1 MTYTYNESGVAY
13 NQTGVTYD
21 GDTAL
26 GLSNLP
32 VVGVFVAFD
41 DGPYVADPDW
51 VEVTDYVRDVS
62 IRRGRQDDLQ
72 QFPSGSCSITFD
84 NRDRLFDPF
93 NTAGAYYGKLK
104 PRRQVRVV
112 GQWNGVNYPLFRGFV
127 AGWPVEFTEGGKDST
142 VTVDCFDL
150 LGLLSTE
157 VLPVDWVYDYTLSL
171 GPECYWRFDESQ
183 PVTTIVDEIQNITFK
198 PLSASDQAFETV
210 ALATGLK
217 SSALFVNIWYA
228 VPPVTEFTDTFSR
241 CMAGWIKFSPTSFPQ
256 DSQIIYRVGGGT
268 IISLELQNDNTTIW
282 LYVYKTSGGTQYFRQ
297 YVVVP
302 PTTATGN
309 PFHFA
314 VNVQDNG
321 AAYPTVT
328 LYINAVEIALTINAQ
343 STDASPTRSRQAT
356 IYYVAL
362 QELLMFKRLLTPE
375 EISNLYNYSEA
386 RINESTS
393 ARFFRVL
400 GETSIPS
407 VLDTFE
413 GTSAATVSRI
423 GDTRSGLLEIQKA
436 VTSEGGELFV
446 TREGVVTFVAR
457 DYWASRSRSNTS
469 QMSFTDTGAGVYYD
483 AGSLRMNLDA
493 DLIRNDVNVTFGSG
507 GAVSSTDIDSVAEYG
522 AANVSLDTYLVSP
535 DQAKSLADEVVSIYK
550 NPKLRVEPFLVKGQR
565 NPSYDWPRLLNLE
578 LLDRFT
584 FVRTPSVGSAIQR
597 DMLLQ
602 SIEHR
607 ITPGTWETTINGSAR
622 YTGWFILGVSLLGS
636 TEDVLL

>member
-1 MTYTYNESGVAY
+1 MTYTYNESGVTY

-93 NTAGAYYGKLK
+93 NTAGTYYGKLK

-127 AGWPVEFTEGGKDST
+127 AGWPVEFSEGGKDST
-142 VTVDCFDL
+142 VTVDCFDA
-150 LGLLSTE
+150 LGLMANET
-157 VLPVDWVYDYTLSL
+157 VPFDWVEDYTLSL
-171 GPECYWRFDESQ
+171 SPTHYWRFNESQ
-183 PVTTIVDEIQNITFK
+183 PITSSKDAIGGWNLTTFSTNVVA
-198 PLSASDQAFETV
+198 PYETN
-210 ALATGLK
+210 ALANGFLSNAIYFRQWQYLVLDVPDWTGT
-217 SSALFVNIWYA
+217 
-228 VPPVTEFTDTFSR
+228 VTL
-241 CMAGWIKFSPTSFPQ
+241 AGWIRLSTDTGFQSVILFHDSAMSFTIGIN
-256 DSQIIYRVGGGT
+256 STKIGIAVGGTTGVAT
-268 IISLELQNDNTTIW
+268 PTVYESNYSFDPPQGSLNDPVHVAIVSTYNAST
-282 LYVYKTSGGTQYFRQ
+282 
-297 YVVVP
+297 
-302 PTTATGN
+302 
-309 PFHFA
+309 
-314 VNVQDNG
+314 
-321 AAYPTVT
+321 YPTVSVYFNGQLQT
-328 LYINAVEIALTINAQ
+328 LPTPSN
-343 STDASPTRSRQAT
+343 ST
-356 IYYVAL
+356 Y
-362 QELLMFKRLLTPE
+362 
-375 EISNLYNYSEA
+375 
-386 RINESTS
+386 TS
-393 ARFFRVL
+393 ARRDTLYLKSVTVQEFSSYRRALTQAEITNLYDL
-400 GETSIPS
+400 GSGRIKET
-407 VLDTFE
+407 VLDRLNRVVGKTLFP
-413 GTSAATVSRI
+413 SALESFSVSPIASVSEISSRNGVI
-423 GDTRSGLLEIQKA
+423 PEVNRVVDSENGQLFISASGVL
-436 VTSEGGELFV
+436 
-446 TREGVVTFVAR
+446 TFVDR
-457 DYWASRSRSNTS
+457 YGWSENTRSNTS
-469 QMSFTDTGAGVYYD
+469 QATFTDTGTGVYYD
-483 AGSLRMNLDA
+483 AGSVRINLDA
-493 DLIRNDVNVTFGSG
+493 DQVRNDSTVQFSSG
-507 GAVSSTDIDSVAEYG
+507 GVVTSTDSTSVAEYG
-522 AANVSLDTYLVSP
+522 AASEQISTFLP
-535 DQAKSLADEVVSIYK
+535 DPASAQTLADYRVSIFK
-550 NPKLRVEPFLVKGQR
+550 TPKLRVEPFLVKGQR

>member
-1 MTYTYNESGVAY
+1 MTYTYNESGVTY

-72 QFPSGSCSITFD
+72 QFPSGSCSIVFD

-150 LGLLSTE
+150 VGLLATE
-157 VLPVDWVYDYTLSL
+157 KLPVDWVNDYALSL
-171 GPECYWRFDESQ
+171 SPAHYWRCNEAQPVSQVADSTGSWVITPTTINADRECYETPSF
-183 PVTTIVDEIQNITFK
+183 
-198 PLSASDQAFETV
+198 ASGIK
-210 ALATGLK
+210 ATGLFFQSWSYRNLVGVPDASESVSFVGYVK
-217 SSALFVNIWYA
+217 LSAADNIFYSSLVNYQRGRTG
-228 VPPVTEFTDTFSR
+228 VTIRTNGVRWELRVYTN
-241 CMAGWIKFSPTSFPQ
+241 GTS
-256 DSQIIYRVGGGT
+256 SGYYR
-268 IISLELQNDNTTIW
+268 
-282 LYVYKTSGGTQYFRQ
+282 QYFII
-297 YVVVP
+297 
-302 PTTATGN
+302 PTTGSVDSS
-309 PFHFA
+309 FHLA
-314 VNVQDNG
+314 VTVLRQ
-321 AAYPTVT
+321 ASAYPTVNIYVNGLPQTIIPVDTSTT
-328 LYINAVEIALTINAQ
+328 LGPVQENFSVTNAAIQEFMIFDRVLTQTEVENI
-343 STDASPTRSRQAT
+343 
-356 IYYVAL
+356 
-362 QELLMFKRLLTPE
+362 
-375 EISNLYNYSEA
+375 YNYSEG
-386 RINESTS
+386 RILE
-393 ARFFRVL
+393 
-400 GETSIPS
+400 
-407 VLDTFE
+407 D
-413 GTSAATVSRI
+413 TVSRANRVLAQTAISPTLETSEGSAAGVVSQI
-423 GDTRSGLLEIQKA
+423 GLTQSILGEIQKA
-436 VTSEGGELFV
+436 SESEGGAVFCDAAGVVRFV
-446 TREGVVTFVAR
+446 TR

-469 QMSFTDTGAGVYYD
+469 QVSFSDVGTAIFYD
-483 AGSLRMNLDA
+483 AGAIRVNLDA
-493 DLIRNDVNVTFGSG
+493 DLVRNDVNVVFTSNGQISSQDSTSIADYGS
-507 GAVSSTDIDSVAEYG
+507 
-522 AANVSLDTYLVSP
+522 ANMTVDTYLSSPVEAQELGDRTVS
-535 DQAKSLADEVVSIYK
+535 VFK

-584 FVRTPSVGSAIQR
+584 FVRTPSVGSAIQK

-602 SIEHR
+602 SIAHR